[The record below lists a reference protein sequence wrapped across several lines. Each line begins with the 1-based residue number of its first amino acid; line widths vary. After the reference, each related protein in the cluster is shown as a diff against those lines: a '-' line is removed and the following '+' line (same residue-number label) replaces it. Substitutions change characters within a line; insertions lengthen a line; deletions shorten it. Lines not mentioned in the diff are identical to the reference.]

1 MKLLLHGDNQVASR
15 KRLDELINQAKS
27 SGQEIIRLNGAN
39 LTETDLRQALETQS
53 LFGGEKTVVIERLS
67 ARLRSKEKDTLLKLV
82 EQETKTSIVM
92 WETNLL
98 TAAHLKKLASFKP
111 ETFKTPATIFRFLDS
126 LTPQSPRVVI
136 AALHDCL
143 RTEATE
149 LVLYLTARR
158 ISELII
164 ALDKPS
170 LLVQAPW
177 LKGKLL
183 SQAKKFTLDQLTNL
197 HSQLLDL
204 EYAQKTGTNILPLSS
219 ELDLLLLNI

>member
-15 KRLDELINQAKS
+15 HKLHELVRQAKKS
-27 SGQEIIRLNGAN
+27 SQEIIRLNGTN

-53 LFGGEKTVVIERLS
+53 LFGGEKTVVIERLL
-67 ARLRSKEKDTLLKLV
+67 ARLRSKEKDVLLKLV
-82 EQETKTSIVM
+82 EQETKTSIIL
-92 WETNLL
+92 WETNVV
-98 TAAHLKKLASFKP
+98 TAATLKKLSSFKP
-111 ETFKTPATIFRFLDS
+111 EVFKTPATIFKFLDS
-126 LTPQSPRVVI
+126 LAPQNPRLVI

-143 RTEATE
+143 RNEAPE
-149 LVLYLTARR
+149 LVVYLTARR

-164 ALDKPS
+164 ALDKPN

-183 SQAKKFTLDQLTNL
+183 AQAKKFTLTQLTKLHENL
-197 HSQLLDL
+197 LNL

-219 ELDLLLLNI
+219 ELDLLLTKL